1 MRRWLR
7 LTLVAGAL
15 AVPAGRAPDV
25 TLWVTLGDS
34 DQLVEVDAFG
44 FKEIRR
50 ITVDPKPH
58 GLAASADGSK
68 IYLASDRTGNFQVVD
83 ARSGRI
89 VAQLPVGKD
98 PNQMTLTRDG
108 RFAYLPMRG
117 EDAVAIVELDP
128 LRVVKK
134 IPMDKGPHDAYTG
147 AGGRRI
153 YVGAQFGRSIAVF
166 DPDSQSLAYQIETA
180 DGVRPMQPSK
190 DGKLVYAALSNLL
203 GFIVVDPWTRAVV
216 RRVEL
221 GTLPEGLP
229 EPYLQ
234 TWTHALA
241 LVKGDEEL
249 WVTDCINDLV
259 RIVRT
264 SDFKEV
270 AQIRVGHFPHWFAP
284 RPDGE
289 VMFVSLQLS
298 DAVAAIDM
306 RSRKVLSNIQF
317 PRASGPKRILVAPKA
332 AAMPAP
338 SGEIAADTPG
348 GAAIGHRRA
357 AHHAYGIV
365 ARAP

>member
-1 MRRWLR
+1 MRHWLV
-7 LTLVAGAL
+7 LTFLAATTVFGA
-15 AVPAGRAPDV
+15 AQAPEV

-34 DQLVEVDAFG
+34 DQLVEVNAFT

-83 ARSGRI
+83 ARSGR
-89 VAQLPVGKD
+89 VAAQLAIGKD

-108 RFAYLPMRG
+108 RFAYVPMRG
-117 EDAVAIVELDP
+117 EDSVAIVELEP
-128 LRVVKK
+128 LRLVKK

-147 AGGRRI
+147 AAGRRI

-166 DPDSQSLAYQIETA
+166 DPDSQSLLHQIETA

-190 DGKLVYAALSNLL
+190 DGKLLYAALSNLL
-203 GFIVVDPWTRAVV
+203 GFVVVDPWSRTVT

-221 GTLPEGLP
+221 GTLPAGLP

-241 LVKGDEEL
+241 LVKNDQEL

-264 SDFKEV
+264 SDLKEI
-270 AQIRVGHFPHWFAP
+270 AQVRVGHFPHWFTE
-284 RPDGE
+284 RPDGQ
-289 VMFVSLQLS
+289 VMFVSLYLS
-298 DAVAAIDM
+298 DAVAAIDVS
-306 RSRKVLSNIQF
+306 SRKVLTNVQF
-317 PRASGPKRILVAPKA
+317 PRASGPKRILVTPKA
-332 AAMPAP
+332 TATSTP
-338 SGEIAADTPG
+338 S
-348 GAAIGHRRA
+348 
-357 AHHAYGIV
+357 
-365 ARAP
+365 